1 MFRRH
6 IHAYLHII
14 AVDIGSAMLV
24 CLLNIRTS
32 ACVVGYV
39 FVCGCVCM
47 YVMVLLLIV
56 AQVHDDERKA
66 VQQALRSL
74 GEQLSSANL
83 SREQEVAY
91 F

>member
-1 MFRRH
+1 
-6 IHAYLHII
+6 
-14 AVDIGSAMLV
+14 
-24 CLLNIRTS
+24 
-32 ACVVGYV
+32 
-39 FVCGCVCM
+39 M